1 MSFANLLIGA
11 AALYG
16 TDMILAPMIAGNEL
30 MRWAKLLLQA
40 YVLNILYQNSSIFSL
55 TQGNN

>member
-1 MSFANLLIGA
+1 MSFVNLLIGA

-16 TDMILAPMIAGNEL
+16 TDIILAPMIAGNEM

-40 YVLNILYQNSSIFSL
+40 YVVNILYQNSTVFSL
-55 TQGNN
+55 SDK

>member
-1 MSFANLLIGA
+1 MSFVNLLIGA

-16 TDMILAPMIAGNEL
+16 TDIILAPMIAGNEM

-40 YVLNILYQNSSIFSL
+40 YVLNILYQNSTVFSL
-55 TQGNN
+55 SDK